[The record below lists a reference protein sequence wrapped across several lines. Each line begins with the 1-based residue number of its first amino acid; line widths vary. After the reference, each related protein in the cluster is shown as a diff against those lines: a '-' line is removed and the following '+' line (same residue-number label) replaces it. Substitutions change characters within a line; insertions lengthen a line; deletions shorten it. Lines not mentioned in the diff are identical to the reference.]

1 MDRLRAAIA
10 RLARQDHPLAV
21 LVMDLDRFKWV
32 NDSLGHE
39 AGDELLVATA
49 RRIER
54 AVRPTDL
61 VARFGGD
68 EFVVLCED
76 VDDER
81 NALVVAERVQG
92 ALSVDFTLAQT
103 QVRVSA
109 SVGIVT
115 SRDPAARGWMGRG
128 PGARQRRGRAWKLAV
143 RT

>member
-1 MDRLRAAIA
+1 MRNDAERTRAEAALRPQSPHGSLTGLANRPLFMDRLRAAIA
-10 RLARQDHPLAV
+10 RLARQDRPLAV

-68 EFVVLCED
+68 
-76 VDDER
+76 
-81 NALVVAERVQG
+81 
-92 ALSVDFTLAQT
+92 
-103 QVRVSA
+103 
-109 SVGIVT
+109 
-115 SRDPAARGWMGRG
+115 
-128 PGARQRRGRAWKLAV
+128 
-143 RT
+143 